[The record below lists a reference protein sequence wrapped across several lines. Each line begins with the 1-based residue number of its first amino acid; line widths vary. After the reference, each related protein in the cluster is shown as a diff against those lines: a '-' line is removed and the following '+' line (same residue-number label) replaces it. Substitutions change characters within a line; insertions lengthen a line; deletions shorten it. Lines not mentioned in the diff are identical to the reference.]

1 MLNVYSPECH
11 DSLFEL
17 TFVNTICILVI
28 FNFRHAR
35 KVSETLNSE
44 RSIEG
49 RVVFGA
55 SFGASVGASFPLPRG
70 IFTRP
75 INCYTSYNL
84 CCNCFLG
91 SVGNDIDYLA
101 SNMEV
106 RYDVLDNLLPI
117 PSGSLPT
124 FLSEITLI
132 NKGSLPIGRGTW
144 SVYFCNI
151 RLVEPE
157 HLKHNPAGYVIPG
170 KYGIKFTHINGC
182 LHKFETTTDFKDIAA
197 GDSFTFR
204 FKASYHSVART
215 DVMPRWYLAVEG
227 STPRVIYNTDN
238 EELSFVGKFDTK
250 EKWKRTEDDVYDP
263 YTPAKRYNV
272 DFVSDLKIA
281 PNDVI
286 PTPVE
291 MDIDENSGVT
301 VTSDWTVYIQA
312 GLENEAAPV
321 KGMFG
326 IFTSCHYLIRKG
338 GLRDPLT
345 GHS

>member
-1 MLNVYSPECH
+1 MIIFKMPKNYCHYMLNVYSPECH

-17 TFVNTICILVI
+17 TFVNTIFILVI

-55 SFGASVGASFPLPRG
+55 SFGASVGASFPLPRC

-124 FLSEITLI
+124 FLSEIT
-132 NKGSLPIGRGTW
+132 
-144 SVYFCNI
+144 
-151 RLVEPE
+151 
-157 HLKHNPAGYVIPG
+157 H
-170 KYGIKFTHINGC
+170 
-182 LHKFETTTDFKDIAA
+182 
-197 GDSFTFR
+197 
-204 FKASYHSVART
+204 
-215 DVMPRWYLAVEG
+215 
-227 STPRVIYNTDN
+227 
-238 EELSFVGKFDTK
+238 
-250 EKWKRTEDDVYDP
+250 
-263 YTPAKRYNV
+263 
-272 DFVSDLKIA
+272 
-281 PNDVI
+281 
-286 PTPVE
+286 
-291 MDIDENSGVT
+291 
-301 VTSDWTVYIQA
+301 
-312 GLENEAAPV
+312 
-321 KGMFG
+321 
-326 IFTSCHYLIRKG
+326 
-338 GLRDPLT
+338 
-345 GHS
+345 